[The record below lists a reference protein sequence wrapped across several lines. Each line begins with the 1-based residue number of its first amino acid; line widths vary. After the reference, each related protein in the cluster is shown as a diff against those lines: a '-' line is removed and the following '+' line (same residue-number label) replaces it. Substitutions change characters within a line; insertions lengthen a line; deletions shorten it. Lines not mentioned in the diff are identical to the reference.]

1 MNELERFT
9 CGDCGETVTSEDR
22 YFEDSQWSTVKDV
35 QICYGCYE
43 SDQEHA
49 STLVAVTADGFS
61 KLLLGDHVVI
71 DLEFYDYG
79 LPDWA
84 ARFLPDGW
92 QGTDWVSTDG
102 WRGYGNSIRQFK
114 GIAKLAD
121 GWTTGWV
128 DNTVSRKHLVND
140 LLGELESRELVP
152 PAPIYVLLEHT
163 SNIFSTAIDIFV
175 ADSDLDLVTE
185 WLGENGYAVQQLAD
199 SVA

>member
-1 MNELERFT
+1 MDELEQFK

-22 YFEDSQWSTVKDV
+22 YYEDSRWSDVKGV
-35 QICYGCYE
+35 QICYGCWE
-43 SDQEHA
+43 SDTEHA
-49 STLVAVTADGFS
+49 STLVAVHSDGHNR
-61 KLLLGDHVVI
+61 LLLGDHVI
-71 DLEFYDYG
+71 MDAEYGDSG

-92 QGTDWVSTDG
+92 QGTTWVSTDG

-121 GWTTGWV
+121 GWSTGWV

-140 LLGELESRELVP
+140 LLGELESGELVP

-175 ADSDLDLVTE
+175 AESNLPLISE

-199 SVA
+199 SLA